1 MIVTISGP
9 PGSGKTTVAEL
20 LSRRT
25 GFELISAGKRFRE
38 MAEEKRMTLREFG
51 ALARRDFSIDKLLD
65 EEIVEKVR
73 EAVAEDKDAVVDGRL
88 TGQMLKRE
96 GIESLRVWID
106 CPLDVRA
113 ERVAERDEKDFDE
126 ARRDVSDRENLEWER
141 YQNIYNLELR
151 DPHVYHL
158 VLDSHCETP
167 EDLVNIILEKMGD
180 SVGK

>member
-1 MIVTISGP
+1 MIVTVSGP

-20 LSRRT
+20 LARRT

-38 MAEEKRMTLREFG
+38 MAQERSMTLREFG
-51 ALARRDFSIDKLLD
+51 ALAKKDFSIDKQLD
-65 EEIVEKVR
+65 EEMVQRVR
-73 EAVAEDKDAVVDGRL
+73 QSIAAKKDAVVDGRL

-113 ERVAERDEKDFDE
+113 ERVGERDEKDPDE
-126 ARRDVSDRENLEWER
+126 ARKDISDREALEWER

-158 VLDSHCETP
+158 VLDSHGESP
-167 EDLVNIILEKMGD
+167 DDLVNIILEKMED
-180 SVGK
+180 SAL

>member
-25 GFELISAGKRFRE
+25 GFELISAGKRFRK
-38 MAEEKRMTLREFG
+38 MAEERKMTLREFG
-51 ALARRDFSIDKLLD
+51 ELARQDFSVDKQLD
-65 EEIVEKVR
+65 EEIVHRVR
-73 EAVAEDKDAVVDGRL
+73 EAVAEGNDAVVDGRL

-113 ERVAERDEKDFDE
+113 ERVAERDDKDFDE
-126 ARRDVSDRENLEWER
+126 ARKDISDREALEWER

-167 EDLVNIILEKMGD
+167 EDLVNIILEKMED
-180 SVGK
+180 SIVK

>member
-20 LSRRT
+20 LAKRT

-38 MAEEKRMTLREFG
+38 MAQERGHSLPDFG
-51 ALARRDFSIDKLLD
+51 ALAKEDSSIDKELD
-65 EEIVEKVR
+65 GEIVRRVR
-73 EAVAEDKDAVVDGRL
+73 TSLEEGKSAVVDGRL

-96 GIESLRVWID
+96 GIESLRIWID

-113 ERVAERDEKDFDE
+113 ERVAERDAKESDQ
-126 ARRDVSDRENLEWER
+126 AREDILERETLEGER
-141 YQNIYNLELR
+141 YHSIYNMKLR

-167 EDLVNIILEKMGD
+167 EDIVGIILDKVEDTGD
-180 SVGK
+180 L

>member
-1 MIVTISGP
+1 MIVTLSGP

-20 LSRRT
+20 LARRT

-38 MAEEKRMTLREFG
+38 MAEERDMTLRDFG
-51 ALARRDFSIDKLLD
+51 ALAKQDFSIDKQLD
-65 EEIVEKVR
+65 EEIVQRVR
-73 EAVAEDKDAVVDGRL
+73 QSLAAGEDAVVDGRL

-113 ERVAERDEKDFDE
+113 ERVGERDGKGLDE
-126 ARRDVSDRENLEWER
+126 ARKDISDREALEWER

-158 VLDSHCETP
+158 VLDSHNESP
-167 EDLVNIILEKMGD
+167 EDLVNIILEKMED
-180 SVGK
+180 SAL

>member
-20 LSRRT
+20 LAERT

-38 MAEEKRMTLREFG
+38 MARERGLSLSDFG
-51 ALARRDFSIDKLLD
+51 ALAKEDFSIDKQLD
-65 EEIVEKVR
+65 GEIVRRVR
-73 EAVAEDKDAVVDGRL
+73 SSIDDGKSAVVDGRL

-96 GIESLRVWID
+96 GLGSLRIWID

-113 ERVAERDEKDFDE
+113 ERVAERDGKELIQ
-126 ARRDVSDRENLEWER
+126 AREDILERETLEGER
-141 YQNIYNLELR
+141 YHSIYNMKLR

-167 EDLVNIILEKMGD
+167 EDIVAIILDKVEDIGD
-180 SVGK
+180 L

>member
-20 LSRRT
+20 LARRT
-25 GFELISAGKRFRE
+25 AFELISAGKRFRE
-38 MAEEKRMTLREFG
+38 MAKEKRMSLSEFG
-51 ALARRDFSIDKLLD
+51 ALAKQDFSIDKQLD
-65 EEIVEKVR
+65 EEIISRVR
-73 EAVAEDKDAVVDGRL
+73 QSVGEGKDAVVDGRL
-88 TGQMLKRE
+88 TGQMLKQE

-113 ERVAERDEKDFDE
+113 ERVAERDGKDFEE
-126 ARRDVSDRENLEWER
+126 ARKDISDREALEWER

-167 EDLVNIILEKMGD
+167 EDLVNIILEKMED
-180 SVGK
+180 SVVK